1 MGRRLAVA
9 ACLVFSGL
17 SALVYQIIWVRLLGF
32 TFGTTTEAV
41 STVLAVFFGGLALG
55 NLWAAARLSRV
66 ERPLRVYAFLE
77 LGIGLYALASLPL
90 LQGLASV
97 DVLLGAGEGPWAR
110 TAFRLLGSAALLLP
124 PTIAMGA
131 TLPVVARGL
140 VTEDATVGRWSALLY
155 ASNTLGA
162 VLGAYLCGFWL
173 IPTLGLTRTVVA
185 AGLVNLGVAAA
196 VLAIAGG
203 IRAAAQPAPVAG
215 AIPGE
220 ASARGRAVFLLFFGV
235 SGFVAIGYEI
245 IWSKVFGIVME
256 GTLYGFAAVL
266 SAFLL
271 GIALGS
277 FLVAPRVDRIRDLP
291 RAFGWL
297 HAAIAIAV
305 ALGIRAVPELPF
317 WMQRLSGLA
326 WIDPLHRL
334 YLLVVPIVLVPTAL
348 FGAAFPVLVRIVARQ
363 AAAAGRGIGIATAV
377 NTAGSILASLVVGF
391 LWIPAFGMD
400 RSLVIL
406 LLLDG
411 GVALLALAAFQA
423 VRGWRAVGSVAA
435 CAAALALAL
444 ASFGGVQVD
453 RAIAGQLL
461 TAPTLA
467 EYRAQLDRELASQVY
482 RQEGRTAVVTVYA
495 LPTHRLLRTN
505 GLPEAGYALV
515 PPYYTAESMLLG
527 VLPYLTVRGEAR
539 RGLVVG
545 LGGGN
550 TLDALLHTGLER
562 IELVELER
570 AVIDAQGA
578 FAEGRANPLD
588 DPRVEVIVND
598 GRNELLLAAHD
609 GRPAVDVIA
618 SQPSH
623 PWRIGAASLFTEE
636 YFALARD
643 RLSPGGRFAL
653 WVSGFRLDSESFLA
667 IVASFERIFPGSLFF
682 DGSHGRARSD
692 FLLVGGREPVVID
705 PAVVAQRMREPH
717 LAGLLGRFGFDA
729 VEDVLAGFEGPVADF
744 ARISPDARNTDDLP
758 FVETR
763 VPRDLRTRYVDFAA
777 IESRVDAKTPALPPL
792 SGPVDVA
799 RIARVLLDARIDGG
813 PWAFGPKLERLL
825 GLHAEGLDPVVRES
839 LLAELRIRNPEL
851 RRAQAEVVARLRREH
866 PTRPEP
872 WRVLAEARRAVG
884 DAELAAEA
892 YGEAWQRSQDP
903 ADAFAAGQVLASVD
917 AGRAA
922 EWFARIPVEARPEF
936 PGLAV
941 AGARQALD
949 AGASGAEL
957 RAAYEA
963 LRAFRA
969 TREGRA
975 RRDVNE
981 LLARM
986 AWSLGDAQAARAYA
1000 DLARD
1005 RRRSEGSAAVA
1016 RLRRAIAAKR
1026 YDDAAA
1032 ALAEAERL
1040 LPADASV
1047 LELAAQLALERKDP
1061 AALAE
1066 ALLRLRDWSPTLD
1079 AAIQAE
1085 NRFRQDNDL
1094 PLLPALSV
1102 EAILSQPPPAT
1113 QGDGTAAAPTR

>member
-1 MGRRLAVA
+1 MGRRSAVA

-17 SALVYQIIWVRLLGF
+17 TALVYQIIWVRLLGF

-66 ERPLRVYAFLE
+66 ERPLRVYALLE

-97 DVLLGAGEGPWAR
+97 DLLIGAGQGPWAR
-110 TAFRLLGSAALLLP
+110 TGIRLLGSALLLLP

-140 VTEDATVGRWSALLY
+140 VTEDASVGRWSALLY

-185 AGLVNLGVAAA
+185 AGVVNLGVAAA
-196 VLAIAGG
+196 LLAVAGG
-203 IRAAAQPAPVAG
+203 LRAAAMPTPVAG
-215 AIPGE
+215 MAPAEGGT
-220 ASARGRAVFLLFFGV
+220 RGRAVFLFFFFV

-277 FLVAPRVDRIRDLP
+277 FLIAPRVDRIRDLP

-297 HAAIAIAV
+297 HAAIAVAV
-305 ALGIRAVPELPF
+305 ALGIRAVPDLPY
-317 WMQRLSGLA
+317 WMQRLSGLEG
-326 WIDPLHRL
+326 IDPLHRL

-348 FGAAFPVLVRIVARQ
+348 FGAAFPVLVRIIARQ
-363 AAAAGRGIGIATAV
+363 AAAAGSGIGVATAV
-377 NTAGSILASLVVGF
+377 NTTGSILASLVVGF
-391 LWIPAFGMD
+391 LWIPTLGMD
-400 RSLVIL
+400 RSLEIL

-411 GVALLALAAFQA
+411 GVALLALAAFQTL
-423 VRGWRAVGSVAA
+423 RGWRAIANVAG
-435 CAAALALAL
+435 CAAALAVAFG
-444 ASFGGVQVD
+444 SFDGVQVD

-461 TAPTLA
+461 RAPKLA
-467 EYRAQLDRELASQVY
+467 DYQAQLDRELASQRY
-482 RQEGRTAVVTVYA
+482 RREGRTAVVTVYV

-515 PPYYTAESMLLG
+515 PPYYTTESMLLG
-527 VLPYLTVRGEAR
+527 VLPYLLVQGEAR

-562 IELVELER
+562 IDLVELER
-570 AVIDAQGA
+570 AVIDAIDV
-578 FAEGRANPLD
+578 FAEGRANPLH

-609 GRPAVDVIA
+609 GRPAYDVIA

-636 YFALARD
+636 YFALARS
-643 RLSPGGRFAL
+643 RLSAGGRFAL
-653 WVSGFRLDSESFLA
+653 WVSGFRIDRESFLA
-667 IVASFERIFPGSLFF
+667 IVTSFERIFPGSLLF
-682 DGSHGRARSD
+682 DGSHGRSRSD
-692 FLLVGGREPVVID
+692 FLLIGGREPVVID
-705 PAVVAQRMREPH
+705 PVRVAQRMREPR
-717 LAGLLGRFGFDA
+717 LAALLGRFGFEA
-729 VEDVLAGFEGPVADF
+729 VEDLLAGFEGPGADF

-763 VPRDLRTRYVDFAA
+763 VPRDMRTNYLDFGV
-777 IESRVDAKTPALPPL
+777 IESQVDASAPALPPL

-799 RIARVLLDARIDGG
+799 RIARVLLDARVDAGS
-813 PWAFGPKLERLL
+813 WAFGPKLERLL
-825 GLHAEGLDPVVRES
+825 ALHADGVDPVLRES

-851 RRAQAEVVARLRREH
+851 RRAQAAEVARLRREN

-872 WRVLAEARRAVG
+872 WRVLAGARRAVR
-884 DAELAAEA
+884 DWELAAEA
-892 YGEAWQRSQDP
+892 YAEAWQRSKAP
-903 ADAFAAGQVLASVD
+903 ADAFAAGQSLAMLD
-917 AGRAA
+917 PGRAA
-922 EWFARIPVEARPEF
+922 EWFARIPAEARPAF
-936 PGLAV
+936 PEIAV
-941 AGARQALD
+941 VEAQQAVERGAD
-949 AGASGAEL
+949 GAEL
-957 RAAYEA
+957 REAYAA
-963 LRAFRA
+963 LRAFRD

-975 RRDVNE
+975 RRDVDE
-981 LLARM
+981 LLERI

-1000 DLARD
+1000 DLARE
-1005 RRRSEGSAAVA
+1005 RRRGEASAVLA
-1016 RLRRAIAAKR
+1016 RVRRAIAAQR
-1026 YDDAAA
+1026 YDDAASG
-1032 ALAEAERL
+1032 LAEAQRL
-1040 LPADASV
+1040 LPADSSV
-1047 LELAAQLALERKDP
+1047 LALAAQLAFEQEDP
-1061 AALAE
+1061 IALAQ
-1066 ALLRLRDWSPTLD
+1066 ALEGLRAWAPTFE

-1085 NRFRQDNDL
+1085 NRFRQENGL
-1094 PLLPALSV
+1094 PLLPALSAD
-1102 EAILSQPPPAT
+1102 AILSQPPPPVP
-1113 QGDGTAAAPTR
+1113 GDGSAATPTR